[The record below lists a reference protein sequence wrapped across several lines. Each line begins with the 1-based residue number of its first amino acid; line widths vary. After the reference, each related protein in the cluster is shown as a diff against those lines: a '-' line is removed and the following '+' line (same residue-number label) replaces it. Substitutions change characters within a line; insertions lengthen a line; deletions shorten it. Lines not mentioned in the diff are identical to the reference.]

1 MAPECLFTWVAF
13 ATVGIMPWFILRIYA
28 CWSSRCIEIQ
38 NKQNK
43 TKLNQQKNR
52 NSSDYYGSVFA
63 TSKYDFVFFCST
75 LLYFNMSDYLV
86 SNYRHLS
93 ISAAKFATSVTVFC
107 HDFRTQITYKCV
119 IGELPVKFTR
129 NWQPS
134 FWPTTNIQLIMG
146 PIDNHS
152 TLI

>member
-1 MAPECLFTWVAF
+1 MFVHVSSVCNSWHHAVIYITH
-13 ATVGIMPWFILRIYA
+13 LRMLVISMY
-28 CWSSRCIEIQ
+28 RDIKQ
-38 NKQNK
+38 TNKTNK

-52 NSSDYYGSVFA
+52 TSSDYYGSVFA

-75 LLYFNMSDYLV
+75 LLYFNMSAYLV

-93 ISAAKFATSVTVFC
+93 ISAAKFATSATVFC